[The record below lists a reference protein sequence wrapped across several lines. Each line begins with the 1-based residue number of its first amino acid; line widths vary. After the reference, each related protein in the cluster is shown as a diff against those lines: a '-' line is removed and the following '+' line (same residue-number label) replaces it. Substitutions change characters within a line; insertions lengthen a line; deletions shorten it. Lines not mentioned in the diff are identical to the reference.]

1 MSNVQIRL
9 LEFGGRVKGRSPL
22 KRKLRKLALKERL
35 SPECATGSSQSNVQ
49 CIM

>member
-22 KRKLRKLALKERL
+22 KKEIAQAGVERKVIPRMRNGK
-35 SPECATGSSQSNVQ
+35 QSE
-49 CIM
+49 

>member
-22 KRKLRKLALKERL
+22 KRKLRKLALKKGYPQNAQREAVRVMYN
-35 SPECATGSSQSNVQ
+35 A
-49 CIM
+49 